1 MRKYAFICVER
12 RTIAWRYIPATKNDN
27 LRVNQVPQRF
37 LYFNQHSVAI
47 LGILIHQSSFK
58 RENILSFAVTF
69 ESLTPY
75 WMPVEKIHKHYF
87 LLYFYHTVC
96 NSTAFPDDITVNR
109 TITKALV
116 RTTEWFCIQYASIDF
131 QLKTSSA
138 WLYNVSKFRS
148 VHSLRERLLAANKMP
163 QRIQI
168 PLEQNR
174 TFNAQKNGQRGLAR
188 R

>member
-1 MRKYAFICVER
+1 MRKYPFICVER
-12 RTIAWRYIPATKNDN
+12 RTTAWSYIPATKNDN

-37 LYFNQHSVAI
+37 FYFNQHSIAI
-47 LGILIHQSSFK
+47 LGILMHQLSFK

-109 TITKALV
+109 TITKALI

-131 QLKTSSA
+131 QL
-138 WLYNVSKFRS
+138 
-148 VHSLRERLLAANKMP
+148 
-163 QRIQI
+163 
-168 PLEQNR
+168 
-174 TFNAQKNGQRGLAR
+174 
-188 R
+188 